1 MRRIS
6 LALLLALLLPALAA
20 GASKDTKLTLVAYST
35 PKDAYGQLISAFQ
48 KTKAGNGVTFSQS
61 YGASGEQSRAVA
73 AGLDADIV
81 AFSLEPDITS
91 LVQKNLVAKNWNKD
105 KYKGMVTRSVVVFI
119 VRDGNPKNLKS
130 WNDLLKPG
138 VQVITPNPFTS
149 GGARWNVMAAYGGAL
164 RSGKTPKQAVDY
176 LGKLWKH
183 VVAQPTSAREG
194 LQTFLAGRGDVFL
207 AYENEA
213 VFAQKKGQPV
223 QFVIP
228 KATILSEIVLLPL
241 AALSWKAHG
250 WGAVSTSQATAALRL
265 TLGLSLAVALVNA
278 VAGTV
283 IAWTLVR
290 DRFVGQAFVNALV
303 DLPFALPT
311 IVAGLTLLALYG
323 PKSPV
328 GLNAAFTRWSL
339 LLALLF
345 VTLPFVVRTVQPVLF
360 ELDRELEDAAAS
372 LGAGRLTTFRRIILP
387 SILPAILSGV

>member
-1 MRRIS
+1 
-6 LALLLALLLPALAA
+6 
-20 GASKDTKLTLVAYST
+20 LTLVAYST

-48 KTKAGNGVTFSQS
+48 KTQAGSGVSFAQS

-81 AFSLEPDITS
+81 AFSLEPDITP
-91 LVQKNLVAKNWNKD
+91 LVQKNLVAKTWNKD
-105 KYKGMVTRSVVVFI
+105 KYKGMITRSVVVFI
-119 VRDGNPKNLKS
+119 VRDGNPKKLKT

-228 KATILSEIVLLPL
+228 KATILIENPI
-241 AALSWKAHG
+241 
-250 WGAVSTSQATAALRL
+250 AVTSTSKHPAEAKAFLKFLHTEAAQKIYAQNGYR
-265 TLGLSLAVALVNA
+265 
-278 VAGTV
+278 
-283 IAWTLVR
+283 
-290 DRFVGQAFVNALV
+290 
-303 DLPFALPT
+303 
-311 IVAGLTLLALYG
+311 
-323 PKSPV
+323 PV
-328 GLNAAFTRWSL
+328 
-339 LLALLF
+339 
-345 VTLPFVVRTVQPVLF
+345 V
-360 ELDRELEDAAAS
+360 AAAAR
-372 LGAGRLTTFRRIILP
+372 GFNFP
-387 SILPAILSGV
+387 SRPQLFTIKYVGGWPKVEKKFFDPNGGIMARFQGSNGG